1 MNLEESVRW
10 FKDRASMLEKEDHPL
25 GEQITNAKFACW
37 LDELQRYRL
46 FLSEYQREIELTPQ
60 KNKAE
65 QIKLLK
71 EEIEEWRLME
81 RVE

>member
-1 MNLEESVRW
+1 MNLEESISW
-10 FKDRASMLEKEDHPL
+10 MKDRAKALEKGERPL
-25 GEQITNAKFACW
+25 GEQIVNAKFACW

-46 FLSEYQREIELTPQ
+46 FLSEYQREIELTPE

-71 EEIEEWRLME
+71 DEIKDWRLME

>member
-1 MNLEESVRW
+1 MNLEESIRW
-10 FKDRASMLEKEDHPL
+10 MKDRAKTLEKEERPL
-25 GEQITNAKFACW
+25 EERIANAKFACW

-71 EEIEEWRLME
+71 EEIKDWRLME

>member
-1 MNLEESVRW
+1 MNLEESIRW
-10 FKDRASMLEKEDHPL
+10 MKDRTKALQKEERPL
-25 GEQITNAKFACW
+25 GEQIVNAKFACW

-71 EEIEEWRLME
+71 DEIKDWRLME

>member
-1 MNLEESVRW
+1 MIVIVEEM
-10 FKDRASMLEKEDHPL
+10 KK
-25 GEQITNAKFACW
+25 
-37 LDELQRYRL
+37 L

-60 KNKAE
+60 KSKAE

-71 EEIEEWRLME
+71 EEIMDWRLME

>member
-1 MNLEESVRW
+1 MNLEESASW
-10 FKDRASMLEKEDHPL
+10 MKDRAKALEKEGRPL
-25 GEQITNAKFACW
+25 GEQIINAKLACW

-46 FLSEYQREIELTPQ
+46 FLSEYQREIELTPE

-71 EEIEEWRLME
+71 DEIKDWRLME

>member
-1 MNLEESVRW
+1 MNLEESIRW
-10 FKDRASMLEKEDHPL
+10 MKDRTKALEKEERPL
-25 GEQITNAKFACW
+25 EEQIVNAKFACW

-46 FLSEYQREIELTPQ
+46 FLSEYQREIELTPE

-71 EEIEEWRLME
+71 EEIKDWRLME
-81 RVE
+81 RVD

>member
-1 MNLEESVRW
+1 MNLEESIKW
-10 FKDRASMLEKEDHPL
+10 LKDRTKALEKEERPL
-25 GEQITNAKFACW
+25 EEQNVNAKFACW

-71 EEIEEWRLME
+71 EEIEEWKLME

>member
-1 MNLEESVRW
+1 MNLEEIIRW
-10 FKDRASMLEKEDHPL
+10 MKDRTNTLEKEGRPL
-25 GEQITNAKFACW
+25 GEQIVNAKFACW

-60 KNKAE
+60 KSKAE

-71 EEIEEWRLME
+71 EEIKDWRLME